1 MSNPAITAPW
11 AQSDARALGHGRRER
26 SSSRKAGSAGRGRGV
41 GEGSATLIGT
51 PQAKTGHSMLCPVP
65 SPSARAYL
73 VGVNP
78 MTCTPAP
85 CAMSIA
91 STTSPYFRFGA
102 ALMKMSFA
110 GRFSYSCCRVGP
122 SWSFE

>member
-1 MSNPAITAPW
+1 MRAAW
-11 AQSDARALGHGRRER
+11 ATSEARALGHARRER
-26 SSSRKAGSAGRGRGV
+26 SSSRSAGGAGSGRGV
-41 GEGSATLIGT
+41 GVGPATLIRT
-51 PQAKTGHSMLCPVP
+51 PQVKPGHGMLCPAP
-65 SPSARAYL
+65 SPAVRAYL

-110 GRFSYSCCRVGP
+110 GRFSYNCCRVAP